1 MTPTMKHDTVQPTA
15 PAPIID
21 TDRVIY
27 RAELIG
33 MLGVGTEAV
42 RRYIKAGKLPA
53 PDVNLSR
60 RICGWRLS
68 TLRAHGIGVL

>member
-1 MTPTMKHDTVQPTA
+1 MTANTHTVHPPSHAAAA
-15 PAPIID
+15 PEA
-21 TDRVIY
+21 DRVIY
-27 RAELIG
+27 RSELPG
-33 MLGVGTEAV
+33 LLKVGTVAV

-60 RICGWRLS
+60 RTCGWSLS